1 MLGGEIPVE
10 LLWGTPQAKQPFV
23 RCPIAKTIICEGIM
37 KHEIISTI
45 KTAPSILNPL
55 DAQTTYHISGR
66 SFVVQPVFKPEN
78 NNTLGDV
85 LLRLMQA
92 DCEKS
97 L

>member
-1 MLGGEIPVE
+1 MEAKRQPAE
-10 LLWGTPQAKQPFV
+10 YPEPQIV
-23 RCPIAKTIICEGIM
+23 NRPILHTGRLEDADQQGRPGYGYYALSEKL
-37 KHEIISTI
+37 KDSFF
-45 KTAPSILNPL
+45 SL
-55 DAQTTYHISGR
+55 DAQTTYHIAGR

-78 NNTLGDV
+78 NNTLGEV

>member
-10 LLWGTPQAKQPFV
+10 LLWGYPQAKQPFV
-23 RCPIAKTIICEGIM
+23 PLSNRKNNHLRGFMKQENISKTQ
-37 KHEIISTI
+37 
-45 KTAPSILNPL
+45 TAPSKQDPL

-78 NNTLGDV
+78 NNTLGEV

-92 DCEKS
+92 DCERS